1 MHGSLFRM
9 APGCFVFAPP
19 SENRFGENTR
29 ANRAFVTVMWVARSQ
44 KRAERIGHRGPN
56 GIAMSF
62 LGSRGSYS
70 TFFSDANRR
79 QPERGAMNPYGG
91 CRVPIGGT

>member
-1 MHGSLFRM
+1 M
-9 APGCFVFAPP
+9 APGFFVFAPP

-44 KRAERIGHRGPN
+44 KRAERIGHRGPK
-56 GIAMSF
+56 GIVMSF
-62 LGSRGSYS
+62 LEVLTRASYS

-79 QPERGAMNPYGG
+79 RPERASMNPYGG
-91 CRVPIGGT
+91 CRVPI